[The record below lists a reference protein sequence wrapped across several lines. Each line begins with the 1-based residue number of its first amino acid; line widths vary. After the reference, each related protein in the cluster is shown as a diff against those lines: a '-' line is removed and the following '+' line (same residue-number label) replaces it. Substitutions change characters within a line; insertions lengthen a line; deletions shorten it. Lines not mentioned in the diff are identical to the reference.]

1 MHEQKKYVIDSR
13 YFNGHC
19 LACMKDGIHSDFGGE
34 TLEELRIRENNP
46 FLIAVP
52 LSRISKMLR
61 IYHQSQFGP
70 FKEITE
76 EDYFYMMEIL
86 PPLRFRENSFFVGE
100 PFYTNIYPFCFE
112 RNDRYF
118 HGLRSIKTPQNEL
131 DNQIDRHMEIISRNA
146 TILKD
151 CPVRPVKN
159 NPGDAKLISYYFS
172 LDGKQPLFIGNLVM
186 EKRHEETRTDMARTL
201 KSLRNNHYLFYRGKG
216 RFDTPDDMMD
226 YTANRKLTLISNGH
240 FFQYPPNK
248 ESVTFVGQI
257 KETGEEF
264 LFRIYDREY
273 FLHLL
278 KRLRSVKKESGHKA
292 ENIKA

>member
-1 MHEQKKYVIDSR
+1 MKNQQKYIIDSR
-13 YFNGHC
+13 YFNGSC
-19 LACMKDGIHSDFGGE
+19 ITTMTDGVRSDFGGE
-34 TLEELRIRENNP
+34 TLEELRKQENNP

-61 IYHQSQFGP
+61 IYHQSQFRP

-76 EDYFYMMEIL
+76 EDYFYMMDSL
-86 PPLRFRENSFFVGE
+86 PPLRLKGNSFFVGE
-100 PFYTNIYPFCFE
+100 PYCTNIYPFCFE
-112 RNDRYF
+112 RNGRYF
-118 HGLRSIKTPQNEL
+118 HGLRSVKTPQSEL
-131 DNQIDRHMEIISRNA
+131 DRQIDRHMEIINRKTA
-146 TILKD
+146 ILKD
-151 CPVRPVKN
+151 CPIHTSGN
-159 NPGDAKLISYYFS
+159 NPGKVKLISYYFS
-172 LDGKQPLFIGNLVM
+172 LEGLQPLFICNLM
-186 EKRHEETRTDMARTL
+186 EPDSQRARADMAGTL
-201 KSLRNNHYLFYRGKG
+201 RSLRSNHYLFYRGKG

-226 YTANRKLTLISNGH
+226 YAANKKLTLISNGH
-240 FFQYPPNK
+240 FFQYPPGK

-278 KRLRSVKKESGHKA
+278 KRLRSVKKESGHKT